1 MQSLRA
7 AGPIVGVPCG
17 TAGRRNL
24 WQREGI
30 TERREG
36 PSMLHHMSFN
46 AADPE
51 DVARTLAEMLAATA
65 VRAPT
70 PPFPA
75 GSWFVCAGDAQ
86 GSYLEIIPWGH
97 VFDPE
102 APFSLGRDPAMRPHG
117 GAHVLCG
124 TPLTAQGVQAL
135 AARKGWRSE
144 VVDTGLFRIL
154 KVWTDD
160 GFLVEFLPPEF
171 AAAYRAAFDAEGLP
185 RLDVALRQLGTALAA
200 QLSARAGVAGAE
212 PA

>member
-1 MQSLRA
+1 
-7 AGPIVGVPCG
+7 
-17 TAGRRNL
+17 
-24 WQREGI
+24 
-30 TERREG
+30 
-36 PSMLHHMSFN
+36 MLLHMSFN

-51 DVARTLAEMLAATA
+51 DAARTLAAMLAATP

-75 GSWFVCAGDAQ
+75 GSWFVCAGDAR

-97 VFDPE
+97 VFQPE

-117 GAHVLCG
+117 GAHVLCA
-124 TPLTAQGVQAL
+124 TPLPAPWVHAL

-154 KVWTDD
+154 KVWTGD
-160 GFLVEFLPPEF
+160 GFLVEMLPPEF
-171 AAAYRAAFDAEGLP
+171 AADYRAVFDARGLP
-185 RLDVALRQLGTALAA
+185 ELDAVLRRLETALAA
-200 QLSARAGVAGAE
+200 QLAARAGAAGAD

>member
-1 MQSLRA
+1 
-7 AGPIVGVPCG
+7 
-17 TAGRRNL
+17 
-24 WQREGI
+24 
-30 TERREG
+30 
-36 PSMLHHMSFN
+36 MLHHMSFN

-51 DVARTLAEMLAATA
+51 DTARTLAGMLAATA

-75 GSWFVCAGDAQ
+75 GSWFVCAGDAR

-117 GAHVLCG
+117 GAHVLCA
-124 TPLTAQGVQAL
+124 TPLPVPEIQAL
-135 AARKGWRSE
+135 AARRGWRSE

-154 KVWTDD
+154 KVWTAD
-160 GFLVEFLPPEF
+160 GFLVEMLPPEF

-185 RLDVALRQLGTALAA
+185 HLDATLRQLETALAA
-200 QLSARAGVAGAE
+200 HLAARAGAAGAE